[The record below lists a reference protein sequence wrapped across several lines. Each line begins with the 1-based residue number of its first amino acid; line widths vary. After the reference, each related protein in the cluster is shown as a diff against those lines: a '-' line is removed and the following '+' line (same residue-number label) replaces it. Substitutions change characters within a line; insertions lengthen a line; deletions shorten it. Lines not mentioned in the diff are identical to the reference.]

1 MKAFVTGG
9 TGLVGKQLVRR
20 LLADGHD
27 VRVLVRDAARG
38 AELARAGARQVL
50 GELGRPETF
59 REAAASS
66 DVVFHCAAQTGFWNV
81 PWEEF
86 RRVNV
91 DGTRN
96 LLEASAGGARPRVVH
111 ASTVFVYGHCNQ
123 DPRPRTE
130 GDAAGVALGGYE
142 RSKLEAEEL
151 ALSYARERGVD
162 VRIARLTSIYGAE
175 GKFIPTLVDGLREG
189 RLKLIGDGSN
199 RKHVTH
205 VSDCVEG
212 LVRAAAHGRPG
223 AVYNIGAAEVPTM
236 AEIVAVAAE
245 TLGVPPP
252 PSVPRP
258 LARGLATI
266 MEVASRLTGRPPP
279 LTRAMVDYLSLHNV
293 YDVTRARQ
301 ELGFVAAVGHR
312 EGIAAAVRE
321 YRAGRSAVAE
331 AA

>member
-1 MKAFVTGG
+1 MRAFVTGG

-27 VRVLVRDAARG
+27 VRFLVRDASRG
-38 AELARAGARQVL
+38 EELARAGARPVL
-50 GELGRPETF
+50 GDLDRLETF

-96 LLEASAGGARPRVVH
+96 VLEAAAGGARPRVVH
-111 ASTVFVYGHCNQ
+111 ASTVFVYGHCNA
-123 DPRPRTE
+123 DSRPRSET
-130 GDAAGVALGGYE
+130 DAAGVGLGGYE
-142 RSKLEAEEL
+142 RSKLEAEEV
-151 ALSYARERGVD
+151 ALTYARERGVD
-162 VRIARLTSIYGAE
+162 VKIARLTSIYGAE
-175 GKFIPTLVDGLREG
+175 GKFIPTLADGLREG

-212 LVRAAAHGRPG
+212 LIRTAARGRPG

-245 TLGVPPP
+245 ALGQPPP

-258 LARGLATI
+258 LARALATV
-266 MEVASRLTGRPPP
+266 MEVASRLTGKPPP
-279 LTRAMVDYLSLHNV
+279 LTRAMVDYLSLHNA
-293 YDVTRARQ
+293 YDVSRARQ

-312 EGIAAAVRE
+312 EGIAAAIRE
-321 YRAGRSAVAE
+321 YRAGLSE